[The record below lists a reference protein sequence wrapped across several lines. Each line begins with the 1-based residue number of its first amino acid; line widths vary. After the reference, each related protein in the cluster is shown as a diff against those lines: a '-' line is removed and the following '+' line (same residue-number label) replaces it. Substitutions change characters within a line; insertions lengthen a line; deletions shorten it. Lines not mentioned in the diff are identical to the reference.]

1 MRKTLML
8 LCVLVMVA
16 CGRKSKEKE
25 KVKEERI
32 EITPFIVTK
41 MILKDT
47 TQLKTIYAQ
56 TDSGRISVSDYKE
69 YVDDLPMYLDKLQ
82 FKNFENAMWDLVRNP
97 GSMVFSG
104 SDKPIT
110 KAALRERVIQCDSIK
125 EVSYDAKGEEV
136 VKLSFMCD
144 STTSIHNINMIRF
157 AETWYFNKANN
168 MIEREILGYSV
179 FQWVPEKMGFRSL
192 FEVYPSEESRKRA
205 KKYDFW

>member
-8 LCVLVMVA
+8 LCVLALVA
-16 CGRKSKEKE
+16 CGRKTKEKE
-25 KVKEERI
+25 KQNDRI

-69 YVDDLPMYLDKLQ
+69 YVDDLPMYLDRLQ
-82 FKNFENAMWDLVRNP
+82 FKNFENAMWALVADPKSN
-97 GSMVFSG
+97 VFIAG
-104 SDKPIT
+104 DKPAG
-110 KAALRERVIQCDSIK
+110 KGELFSRVVECDSVK
-125 EVSYDAKGEEV
+125 TVSYNEKGEEIIGT
-136 VKLSFMCD
+136 SFNCD
-144 STTSIHNINMIRF
+144 SMSVVHHINMIRF
-157 AETWYFNKANN
+157 AETWYFNKSNN
-168 MIEREILGYSV
+168 MIEREVLGYSV

-192 FEVYPSEESRKRA
+192 FEVYPNEESRRKA